1 MLIEDRFRKDLV
13 TKIEELK
20 QQKYLFLKD
29 GKDVIYAKPTNAPV
43 GESGYF
49 NDLIKYW
56 LLKESKKLF
65 DDIIQEEINKYIFE
79 GNNE

>member
-1 MLIEDRFRKDLV
+1 MLVEERFRSDLV

-20 QQKYLFLKD
+20 QQRYLFLKD
-29 GKDVIYAKPTNAPV
+29 GEDVIYAKSTNVPV

-56 LLKESKKLF
+56 LLKESKELF
-65 DDIIQEEINKYIFE
+65 GDIIREEINKYIFE